1 MKICIFGAGA
11 IGGLLGVKLARS
23 GHDISFVARG
33 AHLDALRRNG
43 ATLLTDGHTLTVQ
56 AACSDKPAE
65 LGAQELVILAT
76 KATAASD
83 AARAI
88 APLLGPN
95 TAIVTAMNGVP
106 FWYFHKLPGKW
117 AELRVASV
125 DPDGAQWD
133 GIGPDR
139 AIGCV
144 VYAAGEIAAPG
155 VIRHTSG
162 KRFILGEIDGSTTP
176 RIGRIAEALAAA
188 GFDAPV
194 SANIRAEIWGKL
206 WGNLSFNPVSIL
218 THATLDVLAT
228 DANSRPALRTM
239 MEEAAEVAR
248 RLGVN
253 LPMSV
258 DARIEMA
265 ARVGPHKTSMLQ
277 DLERGRPME
286 IDALLGAVVE
296 MARLVGAA
304 TPMCDTILGLVRQ
317 RARVAAASAGN
328 GPAATR

>member
-33 AHLDALRRNG
+33 AHLEALRRDG
-43 ATLLTDGHTLTVQ
+43 ATLLTDGHRHTVQ
-56 AACSDKPAE
+56 AACSDDPAE
-65 LGAQELVILAT
+65 LGPQDLVILAT

-83 AARAI
+83 AARAM
-88 APLLGPN
+88 AALLGQS

-117 AELRVASV
+117 AELRLASV

-144 VYAAGEIAAPG
+144 VYAAGEIASPG
-155 VIRHTSG
+155 VIRHISG
-162 KRFILGEIDGSTTP
+162 KRFILGEIDGTATP
-176 RIGRIAEALAAA
+176 RIRRIAEAFTAA

-206 WGNLSFNPVSIL
+206 WGNLSFNPVSAL

-248 RLGVN
+248 RLGVS

-258 DARIEMA
+258 DTRIEMA
-265 ARVGPHKTSMLQ
+265 SRVGAHKTSMLQ
-277 DLERGRPME
+277 DLERGRPLE
-286 IDALLGAVVE
+286 VDALLGAVVE
-296 MARLVGAA
+296 MARLVGAT

-317 RARVAAASAGN
+317 RARVAAESAAN
-328 GPAATR
+328 G